1 MTQWDNTLHLESE
14 GFWLESHWCARSYC
28 GNQRYHETPGGLR
41 VVLVR
46 LPPCQWPK
54 VGLSAAK
61 WAIKNVWANF
71 TFCFVFF
78 IAALDK
84 QANIH
89 CSINSISRPISS
101 HDYNSTD
108 QAIAMGRSQSDFR
121 KLDKFFSGKQQAAV
135 KTDHK
140 IYTLLIYE
148 FIYDFF
154 LSKDFQSSY
163 ITFVIFNN
171 SIFFGTTEN
180 KWKVTINFENT

>member
-1 MTQWDNTLHLESE
+1 M
-14 GFWLESHWCARSYC
+14 
-28 GNQRYHETPGGLR
+28 
-41 VVLVR
+41 
-46 LPPCQWPK
+46 
-54 VGLSAAK
+54 
-61 WAIKNVWANF
+61 
-71 TFCFVFF
+71 
-78 IAALDK
+78 DK

-135 KTDHK
+135 KIDHK

-171 SIFFGTTEN
+171 STFFDTTKN
-180 KWKVTINFENT
+180 KWKVTINFDNT